1 MAYCIG
7 GDKMLSDQLN
17 NALFEFFGESNR
29 VLFELQDGTRPK
41 ELTTIQYNIV
51 EYLFFKEGVTL
62 SDVSACMYLS
72 MPNASRE
79 VRKLADKGYVVK
91 RQDKEDKR
99 KHTILL
105 SDDGRQLMSETFA
118 KICHKSD
125 ARYRDLS
132 DTEKG
137 ELIQAMA
144 LLKEK
149 LFF

>member
-1 MAYCIG
+1 MLN
-7 GDKMLSDQLN
+7 DKLN
-17 NALFEFFGESNR
+17 DALFDFFGESNR

-51 EYLFFKEGVTL
+51 EYLFFKKGVTL

-79 VRKLADKGYVVK
+79 VKKLADKGYVVK

-99 KHTILL
+99 KYTILL
-105 SDDGRQLMSETFA
+105 SDEGRKLMNETFG
-118 KICHKSD
+118 KIFYKSNE
-125 ARYRDLS
+125 RYKYLS
-132 DTEKG
+132 DDEKVQV
-137 ELIQAMA
+137 IKAML